1 MRLIEKVF
9 AEDKVGTIGTAI
21 GKPNPTSNLGDVI
34 TFITNI
40 IKVALDT
47 AGMLAVIILLFAAF
61 NYATAYGN
69 DAKAE
74 AAKKT
79 IFWTIVGLLIMA
91 LAYGIVGMLDAWLL
105 NPKDAGLLNKP

>member
-9 AEDKVGTIGTAI
+9 AENVGTIGQAIDTA
-21 GKPNPTSNLGDVI
+21 NASSNLDDVI
-34 TFITNI
+34 AFVTNI

-61 NYATAYGN
+61 DYATAYGD

-105 NPKDAGLLNKP
+105 NPTTS